1 MGIFRWL
8 VLGCVCVGVG
18 TSLRNGLLSS
28 GVYRRLRNGRMVAA
42 ERPPPEKRGA
52 PMRSRLGAPGGI
64 CEKSEWRNSRR
75 LANPKDSL
83 PYYCNISEDIPIIA
97 IFG

>member
-1 MGIFRWL
+1 MYKSQWGFLFL
-8 VLGCVCVGVG
+8 VLYESHIFEMVSFLVDAAGV
-18 TSLRNGLLSS
+18 SKS
-28 GVYRRLRNGRMVAA
+28 GDGGRRAD
-42 ERPPPEKRGA
+42 PPPKRGA
-52 PMRSRLGAPGGI
+52 SGRSRLGAPGGI